1 MDVRSHRAALGARI
15 ASMSRRQSERRVVI
29 TGMGVVSPLGS
40 GLEEFWAA
48 LLRGASGARAV
59 TGFDVSRCRS
69 RISCPVT
76 GFAAEPYFTP
86 KELQRLS
93 RTSQLAIKASDEA
106 LADAASSGESLE
118 RGQLGVIMGTTLS
131 PFASAEPFF
140 GDYFTRGTV
149 DPLAIP
155 YIMSNA
161 PASNVSIRFGLRGP
175 LMTTDAA
182 CASSAHAVGMATL
195 LIRSGQ
201 ADAML
206 AGGADTGLTAG
217 VFTAWDRLRVL
228 AVGND
233 CPEQACKPFSRNRD
247 GFVMGEGAGMLLLEE
262 ESVARRR
269 GARVYAEL
277 AGYGAT
283 SDSHHLTEPNPA
295 GPAAAMTRAIA
306 DAELDVGEID
316 YINAHATATPWNDR
330 VETRAIKDVFKA
342 HAHRVPV
349 VGTKGATGHLMGASG
364 AVELISCVLA
374 LRDGIV
380 PPTLNFEVPDPECDL
395 DYVVEGARRVPLA
408 VAMSNSFA
416 FGGSNASLVLRA
428 YAESEGRSR

>member
-1 MDVRSHRAALGARI
+1 MKSG
-15 ASMSRRQSERRVVI
+15 RRVVI

-40 GLEEFWAA
+40 GVEEFWSA
-48 LLRGASGARAV
+48 LLGGASGARAI
-59 TGFDVSRCRS
+59 TAFEVSHCRS
-69 RISCPVT
+69 RISCPVS

-86 KELQRLS
+86 RELKRLS

-106 LADAASSGESLE
+106 LSDATTSADTLE
-118 RGQLGVIMGTTLS
+118 REQLGVIMGTTLS
-131 PFASAEPFF
+131 PFVAAESFFAS
-140 GDYFTRGTV
+140 YFERGFV

-155 YIMSNA
+155 YSMRNA

-182 CASSAHAVGMATL
+182 CASSAHAVGMAAL

-201 ADAML
+201 VDAVL
-206 AGGADTGLTAG
+206 AGGADSGLSAK
-217 VFTAWDRLRVL
+217 VFYTWDRLRVL
-228 AVGND
+228 AAGHD
-233 CPEQACKPFSRNRD
+233 CPERACKPFSRNRD
-247 GFVMGEGAGMLLLEE
+247 GFVMGEGAAMLLLEE
-262 ESVARRR
+262 ESAARRR
-269 GARVYAEL
+269 GARIYAEV

-295 GPAAAMTRAIA
+295 GPAAAMTRAVA
-306 DAELDVGEID
+306 DAELGVSEID
-316 YINAHATATPWNDR
+316 YINAHATATAWNDR
-330 VETRAIKDVFKA
+330 VETRAIKDTFQA
-342 HAHRVPV
+342 HAYRIPI
-349 VGTKGATGHLMGASG
+349 VGIKGATGHLMGASG
-364 AVELISCVLA
+364 AIELISCVLA

-380 PPTLNFEVPDPECDL
+380 PPTLNFEIPDPDCDL

-428 YAESEGRSR
+428 YAESKLGGG